1 MATLA
6 AQSVVCLVIQVSDPL
21 GVGAEFH
28 QTGQIQEPSF
38 FGINR
43 HGKLRYS
50 WAVGLG
56 PFKPGRGS

>member
-1 MATLA
+1 MGKSNWHWLPTTAPSTK
-6 AQSVVCLVIQVSDPL
+6 
-21 GVGAEFH
+21 
-28 QTGQIQEPSF
+28 EPSF